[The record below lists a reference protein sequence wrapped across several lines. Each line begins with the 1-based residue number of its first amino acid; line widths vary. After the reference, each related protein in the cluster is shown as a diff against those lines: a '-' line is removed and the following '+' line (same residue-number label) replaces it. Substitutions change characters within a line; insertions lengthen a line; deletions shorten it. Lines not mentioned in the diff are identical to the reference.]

1 MDVGML
7 SQLRTLSYDEL
18 LLMIKLLPNY
28 SETLTL
34 LLDVFQSEESL
45 IRFLDLFAG
54 RTIKLPPRTKLY
66 HTINSIHVYNYYKS
80 HSKSAKTEKELH
92 DALLE
97 TAHRFDITTQRV
109 TTILDRIRAV

>member
-54 RTIKLPPRTKLY
+54 RTIKLPP
-66 HTINSIHVYNYYKS
+66 
-80 HSKSAKTEKELH
+80 KTEKELH